1 MSLFPKTYDSS
12 KELVITDKRTGKI
25 ANDYFVIHVAQFNA
39 YDEQRTI
46 DNLIFLDF
54 ELENPT
60 TLTLIEAMSEYIGL
74 RTYYDT
80 FSSNDFVDY
89 PLIERS

>member
-1 MSLFPKTYDSS
+1 MCKKYDASL
-12 KELVITDKRTGKI
+12 ELVITDKRTGKK
-25 ANDYFVIHVAQFNA
+25 ANDYFVIHIAQFNS

-46 DNLIFLDF
+46 DNLLFLDF
-54 ELENPT
+54 ELVNPFDN
-60 TLTLIEAMSEYIGL
+60 LDMQEAMSEFIGL

-89 PLIERS
+89 PLLPRCE